1 MLQIVLLLFI
11 VLDPFGNLVTINSL
25 LHNLKPERRRMV
37 MLRES
42 GIALVILLTAVFSG
56 GPIMAALGLKTYSMG
71 VAGGIVLFMIAM
83 GMVFPARRVVDD
95 EDVGDPVI
103 VPIAMPFIAG
113 PSTIS
118 LILLL
123 AEKYDRAT
131 VAAAVLIAGSA
142 STLILTVSPTIYA
155 FLGVRGSRAMERLMG
170 MLLVMMSVQM
180 VLDGFQAY
188 VVQSGNGS

>member
-25 LHNLKPERRRMV
+25 LHNLEAKKRRNV

-42 GIALVILLTAVFSG
+42 LIAMLILLASVFAG
-56 GPIMAALGLKTYSMG
+56 GPIMSALGLKPYALG
-71 VAGGIVLFMIAM
+71 IAGGIVLFMIAM
-83 GMVFPARRVVDD
+83 GMVFPARRVVDE

-123 AEKYDRAT
+123 AEKHDRGT
-131 VAAAVLIAGSA
+131 VAMAVLIAGTISA
-142 STLILTVSPTIYA
+142 LILTLSPSIYA
-155 FLGVRGSRAMERLMG
+155 FLGHRGSRAMERLMG

-180 VLDGFQAY
+180 VLDGIQAY
-188 VVQSGNGS
+188 LLTNAA

>member
-1 MLQIVLLLFI
+1 MLQMVLLLFI
-11 VLDPFGNLVTINSL
+11 VLDPFGNLVMINSL
-25 LHNLKPERRRMV
+25 LSNLEPRKRRLV

-42 GIALVILLTAVFSG
+42 LIAMVILLSAVFAG
-56 GPIMAALGLKTYSMG
+56 GPIMAALGLKPYALGIS
-71 VAGGIVLFMIAM
+71 GGIVLFMIAM
-83 GMVFPARRVVDD
+83 GMVFPARRVVDE

-123 AEKYDRAT
+123 AEKNNRWM
-131 VAAAVLIAGSA
+131 VFNAVLIAGLISA
-142 STLILTVSPTIYA
+142 MILTLSPAIYA
-155 FLGVRGSRAMERLMG
+155 FLGDRGARAMERLMG

-180 VLDGFQAY
+180 VLDGIQAY
-188 VVQSGNGS
+188 LKIT

>member
-1 MLQIVLLLFI
+1 MLQIVLLMFI

-25 LHNLKPERRRMV
+25 LHKLEPRKRKLV

-42 GIALVILLTAVFSG
+42 LIAMAILLSAVFVG
-56 GPIMAALGLKTYSMG
+56 GPIMSALGLKSYALG
-71 VAGGIVLFMIAM
+71 IAGGIVLFMIAM
-83 GMVFPARRVVDD
+83 GMVFPARRVADE
-95 EDVGDPVI
+95 EDVGDPVL

-123 AEKYDRAT
+123 AERHDRMT
-131 VAAAVLIAGSA
+131 VATAVLLAGSA
-142 STLILTVSPTIYA
+142 SALILTLSPAIYA

-170 MLLVMMSVQM
+170 MLLVMMAVQM
-180 VLDGFQAY
+180 VLDGIHAY
-188 VVQSGNGS
+188 LKAF